1 MSRTGRTT
9 STQLFSQLRGRDP
22 QLAALNRHLCEA
34 DSGTGSV
41 VIIEGGAGLGKTT
54 LLRSAV
60 ASARQLGFRTGCGTA
75 DPIDAVVDLAALT
88 EALFD
93 GEPPLLDRT
102 ALPSTHASPEQRF
115 WLLQDIQA
123 LLERAAMNGPVLV
136 CLDDVQWADN
146 GTAAALRALPQR
158 LADLPVVWLLATR
171 PGRGSSH
178 VLGALARL
186 AVGGAEVMRLE
197 PLDETAVASVVS
209 DVLDAEPDSCL
220 LQAAGQAHGNPF
232 LLVDFVRGLMEEDF
246 VVVKAGQAML
256 VDERLPARIGDD
268 MRRRLRRMPRP
279 AERIAT
285 CGASLGRRFTVIELA
300 DASGLSVPELV
311 VPIRELTEADILA
324 ESGERLAFRHDL
336 IRDAVRASVPA
347 AVRRAL
353 DRHGAEVLLGRGALP
368 VEVATQLAGSAEP
381 GDEVAI
387 TTLLD
392 AVETLGTTDPA
403 AAADLAQQALRLT
416 SAHHPLRGPLV
427 SRRAVSLF
435 AAGAA
440 QEAKRFADTA
450 LRQALPP
457 AQEAEVRLSIAR
469 MFSLSPDV
477 RADNA
482 RQGLALAGLSADL
495 RAWLA
500 ALVLHNLVV
509 AGHKD
514 EALGAVAGLSA
525 LVSAS
530 GSGEAQFAFQ
540 LAHAGLD
547 YQLFDFESAL
557 RRLDAGDRIGT
568 SANVSQRLAD
578 YFRCWTLAA
587 LDRFGEA
594 RAVADAGVA
603 SATQDRQN
611 WALHIFEAWRGL
623 QELQAGRLP
632 EAAAALEGR
641 FSVDEADRVLGVIDA
656 ANVAALG
663 RIRIHTGDQ
672 RAADDVA
679 RICEVMLETSAPSSR
694 RHAAW
699 FLARHAMA
707 LGSAADAHRWLRTL
721 GHDERLSIFRL
732 FPHDPA
738 DDPELVRIA
747 LANGDAELAASVV
760 DVTERCHQ
768 LNPSVSSLHAAAAHV
783 HGLAAHETEKLET
796 AAAVYRTTS
805 RRLAFASALEDLGCA
820 RVDDG
825 ATSDAVAAFDES
837 LATNVEIGAS
847 WDAARVRRRLR
858 RLGVRRR
865 VQPPQVP
872 STGWAALTRAE
883 LEVTRLVGQG
893 KTNREIADHLFV
905 SPHTV
910 NTHLRHIFAKVGVR
924 SRVQL
929 AGVTSE
935 VSSRNP
941 TSPVS
946 PERHL
951 VHPRP
956 AAKRPGR

>member
-1 MSRTGRTT
+1 MAA
-9 STQLFSQLRGRDP
+9 LPYPHLRGRDQ
-22 QLAALNRHLCEA
+22 QLAALDRHLSEA

-41 VIIEGGAGLGKTT
+41 VIVEGGAGLGKTT
-54 LLRSAV
+54 LLRAAV
-60 ASARQLGFRTGCGTA
+60 ARARQLGFRAGCGTA

-93 GEPPLLDRT
+93 GEPPLLDRS

-115 WLLQDIQA
+115 WLLQDIQG
-123 LLERAAMNGPVLV
+123 LLERAAMSGPVLV
-136 CLDDVQWADN
+136 GLDDVQWADN

-158 LADLPVVWLLATR
+158 LADLPIVWLLATR

-178 VLGALARL
+178 VLGALAQL

-209 DVLDAEPDSCL
+209 DVLDAEPDTCL

-246 VVVKAGQAML
+246 VVVKSGQAML

-268 MRRRLRRMPRP
+268 MRRRLTRMPGP
-279 AERIAT
+279 AERVAT

-392 AVETLGTTDPA
+392 AVETLGATDPA

-416 SAHHPLRGPLV
+416 SVHHPLRGPLV

-440 QEAKRFADTA
+440 REAKRFADTA

-457 AQEAEVRLSIAR
+457 EQEAEVRLSIAR

-500 ALVLHNLVV
+500 ALLLHNLVV

-514 EALGAVAGLSA
+514 EALSAVSGLSA

-530 GSGEAQFAFQ
+530 DSCEAQFAFQ

-547 YQLFDFESAL
+547 YQLLDFESAVG
-557 RRLDAGDRIGT
+557 RLDAGDRIGT

-578 YFRCWTLAA
+578 YFRCWPLAA
-587 LDRFGEA
+587 LDQFGEA

-611 WALHIFEAWRGL
+611 WALHIFETWRGL

-679 RICEVMLETSAPSSR
+679 RICEVMLETSAPSAR

-699 FLARHAMA
+699 FLARHSMA
-707 LGSAADAHRWLRTL
+707 LGAAADAHRWLRAL

-747 LANGDAELAASVV
+747 LANGDDELAASVV
-760 DVTERCHQ
+760 DVTERCYQ
-768 LNPSVSSLHAAAAHV
+768 LNPSVSSLQAAAAHV
-783 HGLAAHETEKLET
+783 RGLAAHETEQLET
-796 AAAVYRTTS
+796 AAALYRTTS
-805 RRLAFASALEDLGCA
+805 RRLAFASAVEDLGCA
-820 RVDDG
+820 RLDDG
-825 ATSDAVAAFDES
+825 AASDAIAAFDEA

-865 VQPPQVP
+865 VQPPQAP

-883 LEVTRLVGQG
+883 LEVARLVAQG

-910 NTHLRHIFAKVGVR
+910 NSHLRHIFAKVRVR

-929 AGVTSE
+929 ASVTSE
-935 VSSRNP
+935 NA
-941 TSPVS
+941 
-946 PERHL
+946 E
-951 VHPRP
+951 
-956 AAKRPGR
+956 

>member
-1 MSRTGRTT
+1 
-9 STQLFSQLRGRDP
+9 LPYPQLRGRDQ
-22 QLAALNRHLCEA
+22 QLAALDRHLSEA

-54 LLRSAV
+54 LLRAAV
-60 ASARQLGFRTGCGTA
+60 ARARRLGFRTGYGTA

-93 GEPPLLDRT
+93 GEPPLLDRS

-115 WLLQDIQA
+115 WLLQDIQG
-123 LLERAAMNGPVLV
+123 LLERAAMSGPVLV
-136 CLDDVQWADN
+136 GLDDVQWADN

-178 VLGALARL
+178 ILGALAQL

-209 DVLDAEPDSCL
+209 DVLDAEPDAGL
-220 LQAAGQAHGNPF
+220 LHAAGQAHGNPF
-232 LLVDFVRGLMEEDF
+232 LLVDFVRGLLEEDF

-268 MRRRLRRMPRP
+268 MRRRLTRMPSP

-381 GDEVAI
+381 GDEGAI

-392 AVETLGTTDPA
+392 AVETLSATDPA

-416 SAHHPLRGPLV
+416 PVHHPLRGPLV

-457 AQEAEVRLSIAR
+457 EQEAEVRLSIAR

-482 RQGLALAGLSADL
+482 RQGLALSGLSADL

-500 ALVLHNLVV
+500 ALLLHNLVV
-509 AGHKD
+509 AGHRD
-514 EALGAVAGLSA
+514 EALSTVSELSA

-530 GSGEAQFAFQ
+530 ESCEAQFAFQ

-547 YQLFDFESAL
+547 YQLLDFESAL
-557 RRLDAGDRIGT
+557 GRLDAGDRIGT

-578 YFRCWTLAA
+578 YFRCWPLAA

-611 WALHIFEAWRGL
+611 WALHIFETWRGL

-656 ANVAALG
+656 ANVGALG

-707 LGSAADAHRWLRTL
+707 LGSAADAYRWLGTL

-747 LANGDAELAASVV
+747 LANGDDELAASVV
-760 DVTERCHQ
+760 DVTERCYR

-783 HGLAAHETEKLET
+783 RGLAAHETQQLET
-796 AAAVYRTTS
+796 AAALYRTTS

-825 ATSDAVAAFDES
+825 ADSDAIAAFDEA
-837 LATNVEIGAS
+837 LATNVAIGAS

-865 VQPPQVP
+865 VQPPHAP

-883 LEVTRLVGQG
+883 LEVARLVAQG
-893 KTNREIADHLFV
+893 RTNREIADHLFV

-910 NTHLRHIFAKVGVR
+910 NSHLRHIFAKVGVR

-929 AGVTSE
+929 ASVTSQ
-935 VSSRNP
+935 SS
-941 TSPVS
+941 
-946 PERHL
+946 E
-951 VHPRP
+951 
-956 AAKRPGR
+956 

>member
-1 MSRTGRTT
+1 MAALPYSH
-9 STQLFSQLRGRDP
+9 LRGRDL
-22 QLAALNRHLCEA
+22 QLAALDRHLSEA
-34 DSGTGSV
+34 DAGTGSV
-41 VIIEGGAGLGKTT
+41 VIFEGGAGLGKTT
-54 LLRSAV
+54 LLRAAV
-60 ASARQLGFRTGCGTA
+60 ATARNRGFRAGYGTA
-75 DPIDAVVDLAALT
+75 DPIDAVVDLAVLI
-88 EALFD
+88 EALFND
-93 GEPPLLDRT
+93 EPPLLDRS
-102 ALPSTHASPEQRF
+102 AFPSTHASPEQRF
-115 WLLQDIQA
+115 WLLQDIQG
-123 LLERAAMNGPVLV
+123 LLERAAIGGPVLV
-136 CLDDVQWADN
+136 CLDDLQWADN

-178 VLGALARL
+178 ILSALAQL
-186 AVGGAEVMRLE
+186 AIGDAEVVRLE
-197 PLDETAVASVVS
+197 PLDETAVAGVVS
-209 DVLDAEPDSCL
+209 DVLDAEPDPRL
-220 LQAAGQAHGNPF
+220 LESAGQAHGNPF
-232 LLVDFVRGLMEEDF
+232 LLIDLLRGLMEEGF
-246 VVVKAGQAML
+246 VVVESGRAML
-256 VDERLPARIGDD
+256 LDERLPTRVAED
-268 MRRRLRRMPRP
+268 MRRRLRRMPGP
-279 AERIAT
+279 AERVAT

-300 DASGLSVPELV
+300 DASGLSVPELL
-311 VPIRELTEADILA
+311 VPISELAEADILV

-336 IRDAVRASVPA
+336 IRDAVRASVPP

-353 DRHGAEVLLGRGALP
+353 DRQGAEVLLRRGALP

-392 AVETLGTTDPA
+392 AVETLGATDPA
-403 AAADLAQQALRLT
+403 AAAELAQQALRLT
-416 SAHHPLRGPLV
+416 SARHPLRGPLV
-427 SRRAVSLF
+427 SARAVSLF

-457 AQEAEVRLSIAR
+457 AQEAEVRVSIAS
-469 MFSLSPDV
+469 MFTLSPDV

-482 RQGLALAGLSADL
+482 RQGLALANLSVDL
-495 RAWLA
+495 RARLA
-500 ALVLHNLVV
+500 GLLLHNLVV
-509 AGHKD
+509 AGHKE
-514 EALGAVAGLSA
+514 EALSAVSELSA

-530 GSGEAQFAFQ
+530 DNREAQFAFQ
-540 LAHAGLD
+540 LGHSPLD

-557 RRLDAGDRIGT
+557 RRLDAADRIGT

-578 YFRCWTLAA
+578 YFRCWVLAA

-594 RAVADAGVA
+594 RAAADTGVA
-603 SATQDRQN
+603 SASEDRQN
-611 WALHIFEAWRGL
+611 WALHIFETLRGL
-623 QELQAGRLP
+623 LELQAGRLP

-641 FSVDEADRVLGVIDA
+641 FSVAEAHRVLGIIDA

-672 RAADDVA
+672 RAANEVA
-679 RICEVMLETSAPSSR
+679 GICEVMLEASAPWTR

-707 LGSAADAHRWLRTL
+707 FGTPADAHRRLRAL
-721 GHDERLSIFRL
+721 GDDERLSLFRL

-747 LANGDAELAASVV
+747 LANGDDELAASVV
-760 DVTERCHQ
+760 DVTERCRQ
-768 LNPSVSSLHAAAAHV
+768 LNPSVPSLQAAAAHV
-783 HGLAAHETEKLET
+783 RGLAAHETDKLET

-805 RRLAFASALEDLGCA
+805 RRIAFASALEDLGCA

-825 ATSDAVAAFDES
+825 ATKDAIAAFDEA
-837 LATNVEIGAS
+837 LAANVEVGAA
-847 WDAARVRRRLR
+847 WDAARVRLRLR

-865 VQPPQVP
+865 VQPPQAP
-872 STGWAALTRAE
+872 TTGWAALTRAE
-883 LEVTRLVGQG
+883 LEVSRLVTQG

-910 NTHLRHIFAKVGVR
+910 DSHLRNIFAKVGVK

-929 AGVTSE
+929 AGATSE
-935 VSSRNP
+935 APEWKSSEQR
-941 TSPVS
+941 
-946 PERHL
+946 L
-951 VHPRP
+951 
-956 AAKRPGR
+956 PGLGADS